1 MPSREPLERGGALRS
16 AFDLPSELEAHEPPE
31 SRGSSREDVRLLV
44 TDAEHVARHARFD
57 ALPDFLSPGDLVVLN
72 DSKTY
77 PAALTAVR
85 ESGESIALHFAHL
98 DPSTDKG
105 GGDAAPMT
113 AFGGLVLAAFPGGV
127 LAAGEHAALPGGG
140 RAWFL
145 GLHRGSR
152 RMWITRL
159 HLPLPYFEYFERY
172 GRPIAYAHVTKTLPL
187 AAFQTAYARALG
199 SSEMPSAGRPFTAR
213 MIDRLLARGVEIATV
228 TLHAGVSS
236 AERDEL
242 PLEEWREVPLE
253 CAVAVRRAL
262 RRGSRVVAVG
272 TTVLRALESSLD
284 RHRRIVSSRGW
295 TALHITPDR
304 PVRIV
309 SGLLTGLH
317 EPTSTHLAILESIA
331 GREHVEHAYNAALAN
346 RYLWHEFGDSHLIIP
361 GRRPEGCAVS
371 V

>member
-1 MPSREPLERGGALRS
+1 MPSHEPLEGGGASRF

-44 TDAEHVARHARFD
+44 TDAAHGARHARFH
-57 ALPDFLSPGDLVVLN
+57 ALPDILAPGDLLVLN

-85 ESGESIALHFAHL
+85 QSGESIALHFAHRE
-98 DPSTDKG
+98 PSTDEDVG
-105 GGDAAPMT
+105 RTAPIS
-113 AFGGLVLAAFPGGV
+113 AFGGLVLAGSPGGV
-127 LAAGEHAALPGGG
+127 PAADERVTLPGGG
-140 RAWFL
+140 RARFL

-159 HLPLPYFEYFERY
+159 QLPLPYFEYFARY
-172 GRPIAYAHVTKTLPL
+172 GRPIAYSHVTKALPM
-187 AAFQTAYARALG
+187 AAFQTTFARALG

-213 MIDRLLARGVEIATV
+213 MIDRLVARGVEIAMV

-242 PLEEWREVPLE
+242 PLEEWREVPLD
-253 CAVAVRRAL
+253 CVVAVRRAL

-272 TTVLRALESSLD
+272 TTVVRALESSLD
-284 RHRRIVSSRGW
+284 RHGRIVASRGW

-304 PVRIV
+304 PMRVV
-309 SGLLTGLH
+309 SGLVSGLH

-331 GREHVEHAYNAALAN
+331 GCDHIEHAYHAALAN
-346 RYLWHEFGDSHLIIP
+346 RYLWHEFGDSHLILP
-361 GRRPEGCAVS
+361 GRRPDGSAVS